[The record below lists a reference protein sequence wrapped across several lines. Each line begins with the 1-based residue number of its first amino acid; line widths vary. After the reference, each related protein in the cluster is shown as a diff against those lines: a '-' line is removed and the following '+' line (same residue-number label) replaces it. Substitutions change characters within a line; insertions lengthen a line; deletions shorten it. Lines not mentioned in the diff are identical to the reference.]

1 MEEISERV
9 YDCFVRAWTIFENDI
24 GSVKERV
31 FFFKKA
37 VGYVDRLENITKDE
51 FSAIIRNLQAGCA
64 LLLTRENQAQ
74 GLLTLSRL
82 HSNHLGRYTDEND
95 LMGVISQSIATS
107 KKACKIE
114 STNCYLYNKIFD
126 CMILFRSQHEN
137 LMEDENLKANISII
151 ESSISGLREDV
162 EEDEE
167 SEEAKGGKKKRKKDL
182 AKHMELNF
190 KRILKFAHSKGIL
203 LDVQE

>member
-1 MEEISERV
+1 M
-9 YDCFVRAWTIFENDI
+9 
-24 GSVKERV
+24 KERV

-37 VGYVDRLENITKDE
+37 VGYVDRLQNISKSV
-51 FSAIIRNLQAGCA
+51 FSGIIRNLQAGSA

-82 HSNHLGRYTDEND
+82 HSNHLGTYTDEND

-107 KKACKIE
+107 KNATKIE
-114 STNCYLYNKIFD
+114 GTNCYLYNKIFD
-126 CMILFRSQHEN
+126 NMILFQSQHEG

-151 ESSISGLREDV
+151 KSSIEGLRTKEG
-162 EEDEE
+162 EEGGE
-167 SEEAKGGKKKRKKDL
+167 EEAGKKKRKKDL

-190 KRILKFAHSKGIL
+190 KRILKFAHSKQIL
-203 LDVQE
+203 MDVQE

>member
-1 MEEISERV
+1 M

-24 GSVKERV
+24 GAVKERV

-37 VGYVDRLENITKDE
+37 VGYVDRLENISKSV
-51 FSAIIRNLQAGCA
+51 FSGIIRNLQAGSA

-82 HSNHLGRYTDEND
+82 HSNHLGTYTDEND

-107 KKACKIE
+107 KNATKIE
-114 STNCYLYNKIFD
+114 GTNCYLYNKIFD
-126 CMILFRSQHEN
+126 NMILFQSQHEG

-151 ESSISGLREDV
+151 KSSIEGLRNKEGEEGGEGEEV
-162 EEDEE
+162 E
-167 SEEAKGGKKKRKKDL
+167 AGKKKRKKDL

-190 KRILKFAHSKGIL
+190 KRILKFAHSKQIL
-203 LDVQE
+203 MDVQE